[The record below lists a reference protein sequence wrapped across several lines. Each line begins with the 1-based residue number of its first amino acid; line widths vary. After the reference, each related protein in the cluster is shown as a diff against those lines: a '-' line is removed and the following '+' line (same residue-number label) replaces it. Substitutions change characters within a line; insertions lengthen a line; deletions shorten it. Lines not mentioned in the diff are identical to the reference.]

1 MSNFPRE
8 GRLGGRLAGRS
19 HALAWLMLGWLLF
32 ALPAVAAEPKA
43 LDLNRASAAE
53 LEALPGIGAAKAA
66 AIVAHRDA
74 SGAFHS
80 VDELEAVRGIGPA
93 LVEKLRPHVTLGPK
107 GPAPSGRKRV
117 VSP

>member
-19 HALAWLMLGWLLF
+19 HALAWLMLGWLLI
-32 ALPAVAAEPKA
+32 ALPAVATAPKP

-74 SGAFHS
+74 SGAFRS

-93 LVEKLRPHVTLGPK
+93 LVEKLRPHVTLGPR
-107 GPAPSGRKRV
+107 GSAPSGGKRV